1 MRILFKALIALG
13 IFMNVAPA
21 FAQEVIVTASRR
33 GGYLN
38 SYADGDTKPFVHLR
52 RQADYVV
59 QTVRIVGDTREE
71 GKRREEVYAMVR
83 NAVEMAGKQ
92 GVELSTGNYIIEPL
106 TMANYTNLTLSGD
119 GRADTSVATF
129 LVKVKLEP
137 GMDAKTAL
145 GRIGKFIAAVPAVG
159 RAEMQ
164 AVGDLTLSVVNPD
177 QYRGQIIGLIAEDAK
192 GSAAMFGS
200 DYGVEISGLDKPVEW
215 TRGSLTEV
223 FLYLPVEYTIRPKG
237 D

>member
-1 MRILFKALIALG
+1 MRLWTKAVLALG
-13 IFMNVAPA
+13 IFMTAAPA
-21 FAQEVIVTASRR
+21 FAQEVIVTGSRR

-38 SYADGDTKPFVHLR
+38 SYADGDSRPFVHLR
-52 RQADYVV
+52 RTADYIV
-59 QTVRIVGDTREE
+59 QTVRVVGDTRED

-83 NAVEMAGKQ
+83 NAVELAGKH
-92 GVELSTGNYIIEPL
+92 GVELSTGTYIVEPL
-106 TMANYTNLTLSGD
+106 TLANYTNLPLSGD

-145 GRIGKFIAAVPAVG
+145 GRIGKFIAAVPTVG

-164 AVGDLTLSVVNPD
+164 ALGELSLSVVNPD
-177 QYRGQIIGLIAEDAK
+177 QYRGQIIGLIAADAK
-192 GSAAMFGS
+192 ASAGMFGP
-200 DYGVEISGLDKPVEW
+200 DYGVQISGLDRPVEW

-223 FLYLPVEYTIRPKG
+223 FLYLPVTYVIQPK
-237 D
+237 

>member
-1 MRILFKALIALG
+1 MRILFKALIAVG

-38 SYADGDTKPFVHLR
+38 SYADGDSRPFVHLR

-59 QTVRIVGDTREE
+59 QTVRIVGDTRDE

-119 GRADTSVATF
+119 GRADTAVATF

-145 GRIGKFIAAVPAVG
+145 GRIARFIAAVPAVG

-164 AVGDLTLSVVNPD
+164 AVGQLTLSVVNPD
-177 QYRGQIIGLIAEDAK
+177 QYRGQIIDLIAADAK
-192 GSAAMFGS
+192 GSALKFGA
-200 DYGVEISGLDKPVEW
+200 DYGVQISGLDKPVEW

>member
-1 MRILFKALIALG
+1 MRIVFKALLALG

-21 FAQEVIVTASRR
+21 FAQEVIVTANRR

-83 NAVEMAGKQ
+83 NAVELAGKH
-92 GVELSTGNYIIEPL
+92 GVELSTGNYIIEPV
-106 TMANYTNLTLSGD
+106 TMANYTNLPLTGD

-137 GMDAKTAL
+137 GMDAKAAL
-145 GRIGKFIAAVPAVG
+145 GRISKFIAAVPAVG
-159 RAEMQ
+159 RAQMQ
-164 AVGDLTLSVVNPD
+164 ALGELTLSVVNPD
-177 QYRGQIIGLIAEDAK
+177 QYRGQIIDLIAADSKA
-192 GSAAMFGS
+192 SAAKFGP
-200 DYGVEISGLDKPVEW
+200 DYGVQITGLDKPVEW

-223 FLYLPVEYTIRPKG
+223 FLYLPVEYVILPKG
-237 D
+237 N